1 MSPSASLLQKIREG
15 LSVGRLD
22 SLIADSNPPIDLWAE
37 ALKGYQR
44 YVKLIALWIS
54 KRKK

>member
-1 MSPSASLLQKIREG
+1 MSPAATMLQKIREG

-22 SLIADSNPPIDLWAE
+22 SLIADSNTPIELWAE